1 MGKILRRIGDKNL
14 VGLKNIL
21 KQNQISNHD
30 KLFRYH
36 QKLQNPGRN
45 NGSSYYVG
53 QPGGSSR
60 IFLRDRGRNDE
71 ADVSEKFRFRLFI
84 FTSRNKRSLSTFKIE
99 LMSKRDPLLAKLRTP
114 VHIDF
119 IAKYILKKSK
129 EETRQILNEYIN
141 VGIVGESPLAK
152 DYFGVI
158 AESSPEKRKK

>member
-1 MGKILRRIGDKNL
+1 
-14 VGLKNIL
+14 
-21 KQNQISNHD
+21 
-30 KLFRYH
+30 
-36 QKLQNPGRN
+36 
-45 NGSSYYVG
+45 
-53 QPGGSSR
+53 
-60 IFLRDRGRNDE
+60 
-71 ADVSEKFRFRLFI
+71 
-84 FTSRNKRSLSTFKIE
+84 
-99 LMSKRDPLLAKLRTP
+99 MSKRDPLLAKLRTP